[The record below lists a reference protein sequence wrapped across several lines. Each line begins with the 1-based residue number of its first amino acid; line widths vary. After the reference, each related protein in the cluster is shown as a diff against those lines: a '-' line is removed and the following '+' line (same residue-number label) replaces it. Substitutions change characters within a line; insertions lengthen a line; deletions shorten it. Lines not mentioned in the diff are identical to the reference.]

1 MALQWLRKGQ
11 LSAIVRN
18 RKHDPSKAIA
28 LPGIAMRRNAKRI
41 PRPMRTERA

>member
-18 RKHDPSKAIA
+18 RRQRFPQAIA
-28 LPGIAMRRNAKRI
+28 LPRIAMRRNAKRT
-41 PRPMRTERA
+41 PRPMRAERA